1 MRAARQKHGYR
12 PLVCWH
18 PVTLG
23 QFARC
28 DISPI
33 KLRHPEPCHIRDFS
47 GSLRLSAPLTH
58 ICGESCRGPSLA
70 PIGYVEVLSLKASL
84 TQLSCLS
91 LLAKMPIKLKVFR
104 RVEQKPNHSSLRL
117 QIAALIN
124 TFLSVRGLHSL
135 LDSRTAIVMRKNY
148 EAFVTQNAF
157 EIENPETMVAVVY
170 LKDVE
175 CCEQFRK
182 IQADNSTRNTPL
194 GQFSLEYLADQVARK
209 LLTQASIFAR
219 DIADYVSQGSSEKE

>member
-1 MRAARQKHGYR
+1 M
-12 PLVCWH
+12 
-18 PVTLG
+18 
-23 QFARC
+23 
-28 DISPI
+28 
-33 KLRHPEPCHIRDFS
+33 
-47 GSLRLSAPLTH
+47 
-58 ICGESCRGPSLA
+58 
-70 PIGYVEVLSLKASL
+70 
-84 TQLSCLS
+84 
-91 LLAKMPIKLKVFR
+91 
-104 RVEQKPNHSSLRL
+104 
-117 QIAALIN
+117 
-124 TFLSVRGLHSL
+124 
-135 LDSRTAIVMRKNY
+135 MRKNY

>member
-1 MRAARQKHGYR
+1 
-12 PLVCWH
+12 
-18 PVTLG
+18 
-23 QFARC
+23 
-28 DISPI
+28 
-33 KLRHPEPCHIRDFS
+33 
-47 GSLRLSAPLTH
+47 
-58 ICGESCRGPSLA
+58 
-70 PIGYVEVLSLKASL
+70 VLSLKASL
-84 TQLSCLS
+84 TKLSCLS
-91 LLAKMPIKLKVFR
+91 LLAEMPIKLKAFR

-157 EIENPETMVAVVY
+157 EIANPETIVAVVY

-194 GQFSLEYLADQVARK
+194 GQFSLEHLADQVARK
-209 LLTQASIFAR
+209 LLTQASIFER
-219 DIADYVSQGSSEKE
+219 DIADYLSQDSSEKE